1 MDRSAGFTLVEIMVV
16 VVILSIL
23 AAIVVPKIMSR
34 PDQARTARVQQDI
47 RALGAALD
55 LYRLDNFNYPT
66 TDDGLEALVSKPGN
80 LSSGANWKEGGYVKK
95 IPKDPWGKQYLYLQP
110 GSHGDFDLYSLGADG
125 VAGGEGANK
134 DIGNWDLE

>member
-1 MDRSAGFTLVEIMVV
+1 MVRSSGFTLVEIMVV

-47 RALGAALD
+47 RALASALD
-55 LYRLDNFNYPT
+55 LYRLDNFKYPT
-66 TDDGLEALVSKPGN
+66 TDDGLEALVSRPSS
-80 LSSGANWKEGGYVKK
+80 LTSGANWKEGGYVKK
-95 IPKDPWGKQYLYLQP
+95 IPKDPWGNPYLYLQP
-110 GSHGDFDLYSLGADG
+110 GSHGDFDLYSLGSDG
-125 VAGGEGANK
+125 VTGGEGANT